1 MGEIV
6 AAVGTC
12 HTPYMFTRP
21 PDENPQQLDQAGA
34 GMRELGKVLD
44 ETKPDAILF
53 FGADHVETFSV
64 TCVPS
69 FAIVAGNRAIAK
81 FAGREHNLPIH
92 REMAE
97 DILNKL
103 VVDHSF
109 DIAYSEDAELGHAF
123 SIPFEYVIGGRNIPV
138 IPFFTNVY
146 VPPLPTPRR
155 CAALGRA
162 IADIVKGRK
171 ERVAIIASG
180 GMSHFPGTTKY
191 LHPEFDF
198 DRWLLSQFE
207 TGNTDALLNMTGT
220 QLDEVGNTEMLSW
233 AVMFGAIG
241 RQEGELIDYIP
252 DLAPRARHDAV
263 PAAARTEAAR
273 RLSVAEPFGGFT
285 FENRGFQFYKHPPAE
300 AYGLNK
306 LLFESRHSAEL
317 RARIIND
324 FEAVAD
330 EYDLHGEQRTAAEEL
345 INVGKG
351 GLVSEHVGPLAEAG
365 AHPLQA
371 LMSLHVI
378 FSTSH
383 KRGQE
388 AAAAAAPRNTDLQV
402 GQVGLVGRWGWQG
415 LETASHLP
423 DRPHPTHPPG
433 EVL

>member
-21 PDENPQQLDQAGA
+21 PDENPQQLDQAGV
-34 GMRELGKVLD
+34 GMQELGKVLD

-64 TCVPS
+64 TCVPT

-103 VVDHSF
+103 VVDYNF
-109 DIAYSEDAELGHAF
+109 DMAYSEDAELGHAF
-123 SIPFEYVIGGRNIPV
+123 SDPVRIRHRRPQHPGDPVLHQRLRAAAADAEALRGTGQGDRRHRQGTQGAGRDHRERRHV
-138 IPFFTNVY
+138 AF
-146 VPPLPTPRR
+146 PRHDQ
-155 CAALGRA
+155 
-162 IADIVKGRK
+162 I
-171 ERVAIIASG
+171 S
-180 GMSHFPGTTKY
+180 
-191 LHPEFDF
+191 HPEFDF

-207 TGNTDALLNMTGT
+207 AGNTDALLNMTGT

-233 AVMFGAIG
+233 AIMFGAIG
-241 RQEGELIDYIP
+241 KTEGELIDYIP
-252 DLAPRARHDAV
+252 TWHHGLGMMRFLPQRARKNA
-263 PAAARTEAAR
+263 P
-273 RLSVAEPFGGFT
+273 LQVAEQFGGFQ
-285 FENRGFQFYKHPPAE
+285 FQNQGFQFYKHPPAE

-317 RARIIND
+317 RERVITN

-351 GLVSEHVGPLAEAG
+351 GLVSEHVGPLAAAG

-378 FSTSH
+378 FSTTH
-383 KRGQE
+383 KRGQQAMAS
-388 AAAAAAPRNTDLQV
+388 AAR
-402 GQVGLVGRWGWQG
+402 
-415 LETASHLP
+415 
-423 DRPHPTHPPG
+423 
-433 EVL
+433 

>member
-21 PDENPQQLDQAGA
+21 PDENPQQLDQAGD
-34 GMRELGKVLD
+34 GMRELGRVLD

-69 FAIVAGNRAIAK
+69 FAIVAGDRAIAR

-92 REMAE
+92 RDLAE

-103 VVDHSF
+103 VVEHSF

-138 IPFFTNVY
+138 VPFFTNVY

-155 CAALGRA
+155 CEALGRA
-162 IADIVKGRK
+162 IADIVKGRP

-180 GMSHFPGTTKY
+180 GMSHFPGTSKY

-198 DRWLLSQFE
+198 DRWLLSEFE

-241 RQEGELIDYIP
+241 RQDGELVDYIP
-252 DLAPRARHDAV
+252 TWHHGLAMMRFLPHRDRKQAPRK
-263 PAAARTEAAR
+263 
-273 RLSVAEPFGGFT
+273 VADQFGGFK

-317 RARIIND
+317 RARIINQFD
-324 FEAVAD
+324 AVAD
-330 EYDLHGEQRTAAEEL
+330 EYDLHGRQRTAALEL
-345 INVGKG
+345 INVGHG

-388 AAAAAAPRNTDLQV
+388 AAAAA
-402 GQVGLVGRWGWQG
+402 
-415 LETASHLP
+415 SKH
-423 DRPHPTHPPG
+423 
-433 EVL
+433 

>member
-1 MGEIV
+1 MGEIA

-21 PDENPQQLDQAGA
+21 PDEDPNQLEQAGRA
-34 GMRELGKVLD
+34 MQELGKVLD

-64 TCVPS
+64 SCVPS
-69 FAIVAGNRAIAK
+69 FAIVAGDRAVAK

-103 VVDHSF
+103 VVDHNF
-109 DIAYSEDAELGHAF
+109 DMAYSEDAELGHAF
-123 SIPFEYVIGGRNIPV
+123 SIPFEYVIGTRSIPV
-138 IPFFTNVY
+138 VPFFTNVY

-155 CAALGRA
+155 CEALGKA
-162 IADIVKGRK
+162 VAAIVKGRK

-191 LHPEFDF
+191 LNPEFDF
-198 DRWLLSQFE
+198 DRWLVSQWE
-207 TGNTDALLNMTGT
+207 VGNTDALLNMTGT
-220 QLDEVGNTEMLSW
+220 QLDEVGNTELLNW

-241 RQEGELIDYIP
+241 AHEGELIDYIP
-252 DLAPRARHDAV
+252 TWHHGLCMMRFLPHRARTQA
-263 PAAARTEAAR
+263 PTK
-273 RLSVAEPFGGFT
+273 VAQQFGGFK
-285 FENRGFQFYKHPPAE
+285 FINKGFQFYKHPPSE

-317 RARIIND
+317 RSRIIND

-330 EYDLHGEQRTAAEEL
+330 QYELKGRQREAAREM
-345 INVGKG
+345 INVGHG
-351 GLVSEHVGPLAEAG
+351 GKVSEHVGPLAEAG

-383 KRGQE
+383 ARGQAAM
-388 AAAAAAPRNTDLQV
+388 AAAAK
-402 GQVGLVGRWGWQG
+402 
-415 LETASHLP
+415 H
-423 DRPHPTHPPG
+423 
-433 EVL
+433 